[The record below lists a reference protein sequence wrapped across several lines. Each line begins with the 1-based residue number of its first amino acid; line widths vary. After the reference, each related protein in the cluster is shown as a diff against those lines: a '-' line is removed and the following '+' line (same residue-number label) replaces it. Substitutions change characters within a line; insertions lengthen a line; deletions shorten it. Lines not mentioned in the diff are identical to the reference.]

1 MSRGKYGAKAVKRQE
16 TQALEAEVAN
26 LRHALGRITKE
37 RDEASETLGKLRIAA
52 AAERRALIADAEAGA
67 SPRLRRLQDELQA
80 ERQARAD
87 EHWRFACE
95 AFDVLGEY
103 AARIPNGG
111 LEAMA
116 AVFGQSHRLG
126 ELVDSEGV
134 GPRRA
139 RRATARTSRL
149 IRDMKG
155 APEWAQAPAK
165 AAGK

>member
-1 MSRGKYGAKAVKRQE
+1 MTRGKYGARAVKRQE

-26 LRHALGRITKE
+26 LRHALGRVTKE
-37 RDEASETLGKLRIAA
+37 RDEASEALGKLRIAA

-67 SPRLRRLQDELQA
+67 SPRLRRLADELQA

-87 EHWRFACE
+87 EHWKFACE

-103 AARIPNGG
+103 AAQISHVG

-116 AVFGQSHRLG
+116 SVFGQSHRLG
-126 ELVDSEGV
+126 ELVDPEGK

-139 RRATARTSRL
+139 RRATGRTARL
-149 IRDMKG
+149 IGDMKK

-165 AAGK
+165 AAAE